1 MMKDT
6 NQLIGIFN
14 TLMVANNYPV
24 ANPVASDV
32 MADLMREAAPAEWD
46 AQKRRVYEDIQ
57 RLMINRLDYSDMF
70 KIMDGLE
77 YNGLMLYSMVQAENG
92 EPVWSNIYIRNFETR
107 INEIYVDPNLSDKV
121 LIGEDGMSVF
131 AYSFT
136 DNCFE
141 IRDKASTGY
150 VIESHTNFSALLSAL
165 IDMVG

>member
-107 INEIYVDPNLSDKV
+107 DNEIYVDPNLSDKV

-141 IRDKASTGY
+141 IRDKASTDY

-165 IDMVG
+165 IDMVS

>member
-6 NQLIGIFN
+6 NQLTGIFN

-107 INEIYVDPNLSDKV
+107 DNEIYVDPNLSDKV

>member
-1 MMKDT
+1 MEDT

-107 INEIYVDPNLSDKV
+107 DNEIYVDPNLSDKV